1 MKLKME
7 VVFQE
12 GESTIS
18 TLYSEDGTM
27 ICFILEDKVR
37 EISSRPVTDW
47 KIPGKTAIPAGTYR
61 LSWSYSNRFKRFTWE
76 LVGVEGFTGIRIHP
90 GNSEADT
97 EGCLL
102 PGTSVSLDKTKVGE
116 SRKALLKLEKYL
128 SNFEGEDIYVEIKRE
143 SSTAPEAGLDD
154 ACSPTFLGKSADT
167 IVFDD
172 CSEPTKD
179 NWEVVSESPLRRIRY
194 WSMIY
199 QPKKGYEKV
208 YEGTGV
214 FHIWGTI
221 CHESETNY
229 GIETSAIIEKDNGE
243 ILNWPATH
251 VQFLDKE

>member
-27 ICFILEDKVR
+27 ICYILEDKVR
-37 EISSRPVTDW
+37 EISSRPVQDW

-76 LVGVEGFTGIRIHP
+76 LVGVAGFTGIRIHP
-90 GNSEADT
+90 GNSEVDT

-102 PGTSVSLDKTKVGE
+102 PGTSVSQDKTKVLE

-128 SNFEGEDIYVEIKRE
+128 SNFEGEDIYLEINRNIE
-143 SSTAPEAGLDD
+143 RPEE
-154 ACSPTFLGKSADT
+154 TKYYGKSADLLGL
-167 IVFDD
+167 DD

-179 NWEVVSESPLRRIRY
+179 NWEIVSEPPLRRIRY

-199 QPKKGYEKV
+199 QPNKGYEKV

-214 FHIWGTI
+214 FHLWGTI
-221 CHESETNY
+221 CHEGETNY

-243 ILNWPATH
+243 IMNWPASH